1 MTDVR
6 FYVDADLLGLAHV
19 LADLRADVTYPG
31 DPGAIIKRRARP
43 ACPVTSPGA
52 KDLDWIPIVSQR
64 GWLILTRDGQI
75 QAHRRE
81 LAAVR
86 DNNARMVA
94 LSTEHARGTFEQL
107 EIVMCQWRRI
117 EALLKQPGPFIYI
130 ATRTTLRPVG
140 LD

>member
-1 MTDVR
+1 MK
-6 FYVDADLLGLAHV
+6 GLARV

-43 ACPVTSPGA
+43 ACPVNSPGA
-52 KDLDWIPIVSQR
+52 KDLDWIPVVSQR

-75 QAHRRE
+75 RAHRRE

-107 EIVMCQWRRI
+107 EIVMCQ
-117 EALLKQPGPFIYI
+117 
-130 ATRTTLRPVG
+130 
-140 LD
+140 